1 MKTLSNK
8 AVIVLLIVIAGLL
21 LANLATMLM
30 QQAEVRSQTVG
41 QGQLTVVPLAS
52 GQFAAAAPPGC
63 PAPGCF
69 WSMYVILAPT
79 GTPGVVGGA
88 PAREACFIS
97 YNPGTDTMT
106 HRCSSNWI
114 YQGPGPR

>member
-1 MKTLSNK
+1 MKTFSNK
-8 AVIVLLIVIAGLL
+8 AVVAVLVVIAGLL
-21 LANLATMLM
+21 LANLTTMLV

-52 GQFAAAAPPGC
+52 GQFAAPAPPGC

-79 GTPGVVGGA
+79 GTPGVMGGA
-88 PAREACFIS
+88 PPREACFIS

-106 HRCSSNWI
+106 HRCSPS
-114 YQGPGPR
+114 YVFKGPGP